1 MTDPK
6 TGRRWKVTAT
16 SYYGTPHPSK
26 ATNRRERAEYSMEGG
41 PNTALGDRVSKG
53 DIAVPNNIPLGSV
66 FYVPGYGWGIAKD
79 HGGAI
84 KGNRIDLATGGV
96 VGNKVNPEARAA
108 AQAWGRKNQTVY
120 VFPPGHQ
127 IPKDH
132 SPPQAFLNDL
142 RRTKNSEAPVKTQK
156 QHKVVK
162 EDSNFK
168 PIPMAN
174 PEKAPL
180 QLKSVSPGEL
190 NWANFVGGWDKN
202 HPEDRNLTMGD
213 RGVKA
218 YERMMENSYSR
229 SHDTADQWD
238 EGRKEIADILNRA
251 KYQSY
256 KNRLNSSQ
264 MESLNNIAA
273 RLTGSLTPD
282 SPSGIQPNMH
292 RDNVYRRGEVNA
304 IAQAEWPDPVTI
316 PKTTPISRL
325 ASPVSNDVS
334 IPNPVTKEVSL
345 SGLGQE
351 IALNTS
357 AFTPTKT
364 LRSKSPIAIDE
375 KPTVTQN
382 PESDSKSLAGSTGAL
397 LQTVKSGT
405 PTSRSMSVS
414 TPPSALTQTVQTE
427 KPTPPEPKATQ
438 PQPSALTQYIKEINE
453 TDRIKSDSVKGNKQ
467 YAAAAKSYNNVRKSI
482 DSSALNTEQKAKLRQ
497 IQGNYPYKG

>member
-1 MTDPK
+1 MIDSK

-26 ATNRRERAEYSMEGG
+26 ATNRRERAEYRMEGG

-142 RRTKNSEAPVKTQK
+142 RRAKNSEAPIKTQSEK
-156 QHKVVK
+156 TINTAAVSEKK
-162 EDSNFK
+162 PFK
-168 PIPMAN
+168 PVVPKGN
-174 PEKAPL
+174 SSSEKA
-180 QLKSVSPGEL
+180 
-190 NWANFVGGWDKN
+190 DK
-202 HPEDRNLTMGD
+202 DAYFNLL
-213 RGVKA
+213 
-218 YERMMENSYSR
+218 
-229 SHDTADQWD
+229 D
-238 EGRKEIADILNRA
+238 EGNGRDYNNNEFIDLSEKATGIYE
-251 KYQSY
+251 
-256 KNRLNSSQ
+256 NRLDRILEKGRYGSDSWPELKKQLGQIRDGITYQTYKKRINPDHASY
-264 MESLNNIAA
+264 LDK
-273 RLTGSLTPD
+273 RLTDAMKELTVE
-282 SPSGIQPNMH
+282 GKIQPN
-292 RDNVYRRGEVNA
+292 NYKVGQYKRGDGSPE
-304 IAQAEWPDPVTI
+304 AQVEWPDPVTI

-351 IALNTS
+351 IAINPS

-364 LRSKSPIAIDE
+364 LRSTSSIAIDE

-382 PESDSKSLAGSTGAL
+382 TESDSKSLAGSTGAL

-414 TPPSALTQTVQTE
+414 TPPSALTQTVKSE
-427 KPTPPEPKATQ
+427 KPTPSEPKATQ

-453 TDRIKSDSVKGNKQ
+453 TDRIKADSVKGKKQ
-467 YAAAAKSYNNVRKSI
+467 YATAAKSYNNVRRSI